1 MSLPDVAVT
10 ALTVY
15 PVKSMKGIALDS
27 AMLTPMGLEHD
38 RRFMVVREDG
48 GFVTQRDTPL
58 MALVATTLE
67 SGGLVLSREGFG
79 RIFVPFDGEEGKRI
93 HTRVWKD
100 ACETTDQGEVVSNW
114 LTEATESSE
123 RLQLVSM
130 ARHFVRPQGRPD
142 KLGADTRTLFADA
155 APFLVANES
164 SLDRLNQEL
173 LSRGHQ
179 AVPMNRF
186 RPNIVVSGLPA
197 FSEHGLP
204 KLAGGHYS
212 LKLCHPCERCIVTTI
227 DQATARKNPDWE
239 PYKTLCD
246 LNPMPGTKKA
256 PAFGQN
262 AVLESG
268 AGQIIQLGGRL
279 TAEGDI

>member
-1 MSLPDVAVT
+1 MNLPDIEVT

-27 AMLTPMGLEHD
+27 ATLTPMGLEHD

-48 GFVTQRDTPL
+48 GFVTQRDTPQL
-58 MALVATTLE
+58 ALVVTALE

-79 RIFVPFDGEEGKRI
+79 HIFVPFDGEGGKDI
-93 HTRVWKD
+93 QTRVWKD
-100 ACETTDQGEVVSNW
+100 ECETTDQGEVVSNW
-114 LTEATESSE
+114 LTEALESSE

-130 ARHFVRPQGRPD
+130 ARHFVRPQGKPD
-142 KLGADTRTLFADA
+142 KLGAGTRILFADA

-186 RPNIVVSGLPA
+186 RPNIVASGLPA
-197 FSEHGLP
+197 FTEHGLP
-204 KLAGGHYS
+204 KLTGRHYA
-212 LKLCHPCERCIVTTI
+212 LKLCYPCKRCIVTTV
-227 DQATARKNPDWE
+227 DQSTGRKNPDWE
-239 PYKTLCD
+239 PYNTLRD
-246 LNPMPGTKKA
+246 INPSPGIKKA
-256 PAFGQN
+256 PVFGQN

-268 AGQIIQLGGRL
+268 AGQIIQLGDRL
-279 TAEGDI
+279 AAEGDI